1 MRTAIERQRRIIE
14 ILSNRRSEVAE
25 NLAKELCVSVR
36 TIYRDIEILA
46 LSYPIYT
53 TQGTGGGIHVIDGF
67 YIRRKYLT
75 KRQYELLE
83 HLSNRLSSEERKIIL
98 EILHTFK
105 KPNTKKEA

>member
-25 NLAKELCVSVR
+25 NLAEELGVSVR

-67 YIRRKYLT
+67 YIKRRYLT
-75 KRQYELLE
+75 KQQCELLE
-83 HLSNRLSSEERKIIL
+83 KLSNRVFDEERKIIL

-105 KPNTKKEA
+105 KPNNRKGA

>member
-25 NLAKELCVSVR
+25 NLAEELGVSVR
-36 TIYRDIEILA
+36 TIYQDIEILA
-46 LSYPIYT
+46 LSYPNLYNARNR
-53 TQGTGGGIHVIDGF
+53 GGIHVIDGF

-83 HLSNRLSSEERKIIL
+83 HLSNRLSDEERKIIL

-105 KPNTKKEA
+105 NPNTKKEA